1 MQKKV
6 VQLKKIFLLL
16 VILLAGCVQQ
26 DFEYG
31 LAKLN
36 EINSRY
42 NATIETYPKS
52 AEHIGL
58 MIKDLDSLKKL
69 QLQNGQE
76 PFDRLI
82 RYHILNLEAEGLFI
96 ESQKHGFNDLA
107 KTGFACKPRPLILE
121 SVALRNQSAQKGF
134 EAASLLREF
143 INGYPEDA
151 KAAGLSNKSVLFLN
165 ASFYDI
171 ARIARG
177 DSNLINHF
185 CPKNVTLEL
194 YREEFRK
201 RTNLSEENINNL
213 TYDKAVVIWKKIR
226 EFE

>member
-16 VILLAGCVQQ
+16 LVLLAGCAQQ
-26 DFEYG
+26 NFEYG

-36 EINSRY
+36 EVNSRY
-42 NATIETYPKS
+42 NTTMETYPKS
-52 AEHIGL
+52 IENIGL
-58 MIKDLDSLKKL
+58 MTNDLNNLKNL
-69 QLQNGQE
+69 QLQEGQE

-82 RYHILNLEAEGLFI
+82 GYRILNLEAERLFM
-96 ESQKHGFNDLA
+96 ESQKHGFNDLT
-107 KTGFACKPRPLILE
+107 KTGFACKPRPLIIE

-134 EAASLLREF
+134 EAVSLLNEF
-143 INGYPEDA
+143 ISKYPEDA
-151 KAAGLSNKSVLFLN
+151 KTAGLSNKNVLFLN
-165 ASFYDI
+165 ASFYGVSKI
-171 ARIARG
+171 ARS

-185 CPKNVTLEL
+185 CTQNVTLEL